1 VARTYL
7 DLQNEALG
15 NDFDPAT
22 YRARAKQWLSE
33 AVHRVA
39 RRARVRTWRASYA
52 FPIVAGSA
60 SYLLPSDFVRL
71 QTIRN
76 TADAA
81 DLVEVDVDDIDNM
94 PTSSGRPTAFVQD
107 AMSVVFY
114 PTPDRVYTEHAALHE
129 DGVAARGRWRHARRA
144 RDRGHVRRHAGAHEL
159 RAGRKAVRSARTTL
173 RASDFRGSASF
184 DAGRFPVRRGR
195 SRCAAAVVTK
205 ADFHGGINFEAA
217 PYALAGRGGARP
229 AQRRVDRARRDPQAR
244 RDPDA
249 GDVRDD
255 ADEPVRGAQPELPD
269 RAGGTVLY
277 SITPDGTVATI
288 KTGMANGARWEWVQA
303 PIVGARARSTG

>member
-94 PTSSGRPTAFVQD
+94 PASSGQPTMFAQD
-107 AMSVVFY
+107 GLNVVFY
-114 PTPDRVYTEHAALHE
+114 PTPDRVYPVT
-129 DGVAARGRWRHARRA
+129 GRY
-144 RDRGHVRRHAGAHEL
+144 E
-159 RAGRKAVRSARTTL
+159 RSGTFGQDTDTT
-173 RASDFRGSASF
+173 DTVG
-184 DAGRFPVRRGR
+184 FPDDYADLLVTYAR
-195 SRCAAAVVTK
+195 SRLFRAE
-205 ADFHGGINFEAA
+205 DDFEAA
-217 PYALAGRGGARP
+217 GVYMGEFEAQVLAMKGDLQLLTRGRPKQVPSMFERRP
-229 AQRRVDRARRDPQAR
+229 GPPRFSRP
-244 RDPDA
+244 
-249 GDVRDD
+249 
-255 ADEPVRGAQPELPD
+255 
-269 RAGGTVLY
+269 
-277 SITPDGTVATI
+277 
-288 KTGMANGARWEWVQA
+288 
-303 PIVGARARSTG
+303 